1 MGTPDI
7 KEIITMRECGMLL
20 PVASLPSRY
29 GIGAFS
35 KEAYDFIDTLKA
47 AGQSFWQILPL
58 GPTGFGDSPY
68 QSFSA
73 FAGNPYFIDL
83 EKLTEEGLLTR
94 EECLDADFGNDERDI
109 DYKKIYDGRFPL
121 LRKAYERWKEGRSPE
136 LVHELAGRKLGDETR
151 EYCFYMAVKN
161 HFDSCSWN
169 LWDEGIRLRKPE
181 ALEAYRAM
189 LTDEIGFY
197 EFQQI
202 KFEEQWDALK
212 RYAHE
217 QGIRI
222 IGDIPIYVAFDSA
235 DSWSRPE
242 LFQFDEN
249 NMPGA
254 VAGCPP
260 DGFSATGQ
268 LWGNPLYNWE
278 YHRKTGFAWWMRRM
292 EYCFRMYDLV
302 RVDHFRGFDE
312 YYAIPYGDA
321 TAEYGRWEKG
331 PGIEIFRQMQEHFGG
346 DKLPIIAEDLG
357 FLTPTVR
364 RLLKDTGFPGMK
376 VLQFAFDSRED
387 SNYLPHTYT
396 RNCVVYTGTHDNDTT
411 KGWYHTAAGSTRQFA
426 KEYMYKPRLDED
438 TLAGDF
444 IAMAMGSAADLCIVP
459 MQDYL
464 GLGSDARINTPSTL
478 GGNWEWRMKP
488 GEPDEGTVREMERM
502 TKIYGRLRFT

>member
-1 MGTPDI
+1 
-7 KEIITMRECGMLL
+7 MRECGMLL

-83 EKLTEEGLLTR
+83 EKLAEEGLLTR

-312 YYAIPYGDA
+312 YYAIPYGDP
-321 TAEYGRWEKG
+321 TAEFGHWERG
-331 PGIEIFRQMQEHFGG
+331 PGIEIFRQMQAYFGG
-346 DKLPIIAEDLG
+346 DRLPIIAEDLG

-364 RLLKDTGFPGMK
+364 QLLKDTGFPGMK
-376 VLQFAFDSRED
+376 VLEFAFDAGENSD
-387 SNYLPHTYT
+387 YLPHKYGT
-396 RNCVVYTGTHDNDTT
+396 NCVVYTGTHDNDTAE
-411 KGWYHTAAGSTRQFA
+411 GWFA
-426 KEYMYKPRLDED
+426 SLDEHD
-438 TLAGDF
+438 RNFVREYIGAGYTPEGEIHWDLVR
-444 IAMAMGSAADLCIVP
+444 AALGSVADLAVIPV
-459 MQDYL
+459 QDYL
-464 GLGSDARINTPSTL
+464 GYDTSARINEPSTL
-478 GGNWEWRMKP
+478 GKNWRWRMS
-488 GEPDEGTVREMERM
+488 GEDLNEETVKRCRRLAG
-502 TKIYGRLRFT
+502 IYGRLGEA